1 MFGEYAGYIIPSY
14 LLTILVIGSIFVW
27 IRLVYRSRRK
37 ELEALEAGG
46 LKRRSAARQEANPR
60 GS

>member
-14 LLTILVIGSIFVW
+14 LLTILVIGSILVW

-46 LKRRSAARQEANPR
+46 LRRRSAARQEANTR
-60 GS
+60 DS